1 MTIKGPGD
9 FSPADPIVGMFKCET
24 CRHLFSEDQQN
35 EPDECPECQ
44 STDLE
49 VIAPGTC
56 PDCGYATSKRRPCP
70 C

>member
-9 FSPADPIVGMFKCET
+9 FSPPDPIVGTFKCNK
-24 CRHLFSEDQQN
+24 CRHLFSEYQQN
-35 EPDECPECQ
+35 EPGECPECQ

-49 VIAPGTC
+49 IIPPGTC